1 MNLRLGVHQL
11 VVNRHPG
18 RFLRRATP
26 RHVAEMEAS
35 LDELARMLGDSL
47 VWRLSGG
54 LAIPTSFGCFYRRHG
69 DIDIRVE
76 DNVVPELLEITRR
89 HGYLLFAHLG
99 AVRLSTMRR
108 VDHYVPVKAA
118 EVRAGRHKAFRLVRS
133 RSDGAIIPIE
143 RLHDSLDLHVYELKN
158 GVMVN
163 LQNGLQTPAGWLDG
177 ATYLTRSGRSI
188 QVVDVRFVLECKKRY
203 FSAADRLDKKMI
215 ARYLS
220 SGSTKGV
227 SRKGFS

>member
-26 RHVAEMEAS
+26 RHVAEMESS

-108 VDHYVPVKAA
+108 VDHYVAIEAA
-118 EVRAGRHKAFRLVRS
+118 EVRTGRHKAFRLVRS

-143 RLHDSLDLHVYELKN
+143 RLHDSLDLHLYELKN
-158 GVMVN
+158 GLMVN
-163 LQNGLQTPAGWLDG
+163 LQKRLQAPAGWLNE
-177 ATYLTRSGRSI
+177 ATYLTRAAAAFRWSMCGSYSNARSAI
-188 QVVDVRFVLECKKRY
+188 SVQR
-203 FSAADRLDKKMI
+203 I
-215 ARYLS
+215 A
-220 SGSTKGV
+220 ST
-227 SRKGFS
+227 RR

>member
-1 MNLRLGVHQL
+1 MNFRLGVHQL

-18 RFLRRATP
+18 RFLRQAAP

-35 LDELARMLGDSL
+35 LDELALMLGESL

-54 LAIPTSFGCFYRRHG
+54 LAIPSSFGFFYRRHA

-76 DNVVPELLEITRR
+76 DNVLPQLLERTRR

-108 VDHYVPVKAA
+108 VDHYVPVQAA
-118 EVRAGRHKAFRLVRS
+118 EVRTGRYKAVRLVRS
-133 RSDGAIIPIE
+133 RGDGAIIPIK

-163 LQNGLQTPAGWLDG
+163 LQNGVHAPAGLLNG
-177 ATYLTRSGRSI
+177 ATYLTRSGSSI
-188 QVVDVRFVLECKKRY
+188 QVVDLRLVLACKKRY

-215 ARYLS
+215 ARYLANA
-220 SGSTKGV
+220 STKGV
-227 SRKGFS
+227 SLKAIP